1 MSNPGPAS
9 TVTSTETFTPKT
21 PDGYSLGQT
30 TADKITFYGG
40 TPIVQ
45 RSGATQ
51 AAVGTTTATTTSPW
65 GYGSSTQANSIV
77 TLVNELRA
85 ALVAVNLIAGA

>member
-1 MSNPGPAS
+1 MSNPGPAT
-9 TVTSTETFTPKT
+9 TVTSTETLTPQSSG
-21 PDGYSLGQT
+21 GYSTGQSIT
-30 TADKITFYGG
+30 DLITFYGG
-40 TPIVQ
+40 TPIAQ

-65 GYGSSTQANSIV
+65 GYGSSTQANAIV

-85 ALVAVNLIAGA
+85 ALVALNLIAGA